1 MKFKQFLKIIY
12 PNISVEEVV
21 SKGAILF
28 IFFSANIGMTLSLS
42 IIHSRAEIPAFAGM
56 TLSFW
61 LVICMCKDCMCQ
73 NTK

>member
-1 MKFKQFLKIIY
+1 
-12 PNISVEEVV
+12 
-21 SKGAILF
+21 
-28 IFFSANIGMTLSLS
+28 MTLSLS